1 MKNEYVELFD
11 EIKPSDELKNKVLD
25 SVEKKKRISFSSKK
39 FFAVAAAFALI
50 LAGSFGIYRVSND
63 NVIGN
68 DNTSQN
74 NFAVNALDF
83 SIVAYA
89 DDSVSNAQVI
99 SDDEVTLMNIKFTL
113 DKDNGEYVLHASSED
128 DGLSVQS
135 DYEIESVIFESEN
148 GSFSYLDIPL
158 KNYLV
163 EQKKFYSA
171 VIPITK
177 EQYDEYNN
185 AISSLD
191 GKNSERFK
199 EDFVKELLNNSNY
212 SNYVYDEDF
221 DISKISSS
229 EYSVDSSNMA
239 QADEN
244 YYEYCILIKDK
255 TKTSS
260 IVHNGE
266 KELIAKTYHVSDKIG
281 GVYYY
286 PGAAAEYLLNNPETN
301 FVDLPTDTITITVK
315 FKNGQ
320 TATKEIIT
328 EFNSDGVLT
337 MKYK

>member
-1 MKNEYVELFD
+1 MKNEYIELFD
-11 EIKPSDELKNKVLD
+11 EIKPSNELKNKVLD

-50 LAGSFGIYRVSND
+50 LAGGFGIYRASND

-74 NFAVNALDF
+74 NLVANALDF
-83 SIVAYA
+83 SIIAYA

-99 SDDEVTLMNIKFTL
+99 NDDDVTLMNIKFTL
-113 DKDNGEYVLHASSED
+113 DKDNGEYTLCASSED
-128 DGLSVQS
+128 NGLSVQS

-148 GSFSYLDIPL
+148 GSFSYLDNPL
-158 KNYLV
+158 KNYLI

-171 VIPITK
+171 VIPLTK

-185 AISSLD
+185 TLSSLE
-191 GKNSERFK
+191 GENSERYK
-199 EDFVKELLNNSNY
+199 EEFVEELLNNSNY
-212 SNYVYDEDF
+212 SEYVYDEDF
-221 DISKISSS
+221 DISKILTS
-229 EYSVDSSNMA
+229 EYSVDSSDMA

-244 YYEYCILIKDK
+244 YYEYCILIMDK
-255 TKTSS
+255 ARTSS
-260 IVHNGE
+260 VVHHDE
-266 KELIAKTYHVSDKIG
+266 KELKAKTYHASDKIE

-286 PGAAAEYLLNNPETN
+286 PGAAAEYLINNPETD
-301 FVDLPTDTITITVK
+301 FEDLPTDTITITVK

-320 TATKEIIT
+320 SATKEIIT

-337 MKYK
+337 MKCK

>member
-1 MKNEYVELFD
+1 MKNEYIELFD

-25 SVEKKKRISFSSKK
+25 SVENKKRISFSSKK

-50 LAGSFGIYRVSND
+50 LVSSFGVYRASND
-63 NVIGN
+63 KVIVN

-74 NFAVNALDF
+74 NSAVNALDF

-99 SDDEVTLMNIKFTL
+99 SDDDVTLMNIKFTL
-113 DKDNGEYVLHASSED
+113 DKDNGEYTLSASSEN
-128 DGLSVQS
+128 GLSVQS

-177 EQYDEYNN
+177 EQYDEYNDT
-185 AISSLD
+185 ISSLE
-191 GKNSERFK
+191 GENSERFK

-260 IVHNGE
+260 IVHHGE
-266 KELIAKTYHVSDKIG
+266 KELIAETYHASDKIG

-286 PGAAAEYLLNNPETN
+286 PGTAVEYFINNLDTD

-315 FKNGQ
+315 FSNGQ

-337 MKYK
+337 MKCK